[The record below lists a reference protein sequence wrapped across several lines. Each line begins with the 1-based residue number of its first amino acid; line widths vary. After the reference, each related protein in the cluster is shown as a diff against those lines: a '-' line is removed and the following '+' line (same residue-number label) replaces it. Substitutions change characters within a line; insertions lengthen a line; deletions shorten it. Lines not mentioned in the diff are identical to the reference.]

1 MTAFKYESFDGLGFN
16 SSNESP
22 RSLLMRRS
30 AGDAADE
37 KAGVS
42 PVDKTD
48 KSLGAHDK
56 SQNVKGKS
64 KKEASKNSFDYF

>member
-1 MTAFKYESFDGLGFN
+1 MTAFKYEAFDGLAFN
-16 SSNESP
+16 SSSESP
-22 RSLLMRRS
+22 RSLMMRRS
-30 AGDAADE
+30 AGDAADG

-56 SQNVKGKS
+56 SQTVKGKN
-64 KKEASKNSFDYF
+64 KKAASKE